1 MEIADLTQM
10 LVRSRLLQNEK
21 QVQEFEQSIERMK
34 SMNSDDCMK
43 NLCLG
48 FDDETENDEV
58 MFGLVHSIESFDQE
72 LGLELSLTKL
82 AESLHSMLPHA
93 KEWAKTFQKRILNH
107 AEARIVYA
115 AVISNT
121 DNATKNM
128 VLSLMNEIK
137 MKNPDQFAK
146 KVDEFL
152 SSMKR

>member
-58 MFGLVHSIESFDQE
+58 MFGLVHSIESMRIKWISSKVIKRNFGRYGILQR
-72 LGLELSLTKL
+72 LMFTPISGNFPGIGSIPLSLLK
-82 AESLHSMLPHA
+82 
-93 KEWAKTFQKRILNH
+93 
-107 AEARIVYA
+107 
-115 AVISNT
+115 
-121 DNATKNM
+121 
-128 VLSLMNEIK
+128 
-137 MKNPDQFAK
+137 
-146 KVDEFL
+146 
-152 SSMKR
+152 